1 MHWRHKMRIY
11 WDVTKVSKN
20 RVFSGLNR
28 VSQRLRQALSEAGEE
43 VIPVAWSLRNS
54 TYLCFPSREPI
65 HPTTRDVFVTPEL
78 FSEHERPGA
87 NAWVQRF
94 KGRCFAVFHDA
105 IPLKFPEFTWPKS
118 VARHPFYLKDLAAY
132 DGVLANSQHSCEEL
146 LAYWDWLGIQ
156 ANATVSTIPLGA
168 DFSRDPRVLTS
179 HPNSPILQLLMVG
192 ILEPRKNHDV
202 VLSAMEILRTQGKAV
217 QLSIVGRV
225 NPHFGKPVLRRIETL
240 IRRGLPIRFH
250 RQVEDS
256 ELVRLYEQADLT
268 LFPSRVEG
276 NGLPVIESLWRG
288 IPTIASSIPPHLEHA
303 SRGGGIRIVNPM
315 DASHLAATLDQ
326 FIDQPETLADLKTQ
340 ALQHDLPTWKDSARV
355 TLDALRNRAQPR
367 RTSSQT

>member
-1 MHWRHKMRIY
+1 MHWPHKMRIY

-54 TYLCFPSREPI
+54 TYLHFPSRELL
-65 HPTTRDVFVTPEL
+65 HPTTKDVFVTPEL
-78 FSEHERPGA
+78 FSEHERPGV

-118 VARHPFYLKDLAAY
+118 VARHPFYLKDLTAY
-132 DGVLANSQHSCEEL
+132 DGVLANSQHSLEEL
-146 LAYWDWLGIQ
+146 LGYWDWLGVRPK
-156 ANATVSTIPLGA
+156 ATVTPIPLGA
-168 DFSRDPRVLTS
+168 DFSRDPRATTA
-179 HPNSPILQLLMVG
+179 HANSNVLQLLMVG

-288 IPTIASSIPPHLEHA
+288 IPTIASPIPPHLEHA
-303 SRGGGIRIVNPM
+303 QRGGGIRIVEPM
-315 DASHLAATLDQ
+315 DASHLAAALDA
-326 FIDQPETLADLKTQ
+326 FIDKPEALADLKTQ
-340 ALQHDLPTWKDSARV
+340 ALQHDLPTWKDSAQA
-355 TLDALRNRAQPR
+355 TLKALRSREGNR
-367 RTSSQT
+367 QTTDA